1 MRRFRVQFLVLL
13 LCILGQT
20 AFSQSDSTPRV
31 KPDTTKPMGID
42 SLVEKVDTAL
52 RILNLNPYITLHVDS
67 TLNYKLDINR
77 ENREYFWFLKN
88 APLGLKI
95 NKDNG
100 ILTFKAEKSF
110 FLSGKL
116 KYDYDYRVSLGVQS
130 TLNPKERVDTS
141 FTLVFYS
148 TDIIPSLVKPTV
160 GSMLTVDEGD
170 TVSFQIQ
177 CDNGSFPIERVGFFS
192 SLPLKPLTTIH
203 GCDDTFTWVPS
214 YDFVK
219 ETDSGKAKV
228 VLLNFVGSTKFMVR
242 DTATIKVVVRNA
254 LNYPYA
260 VQEHAAIAK
269 SISTYVLQLKF
280 VFLQLDKSVKK
291 NKGART
297 TFDVTSA
304 TTAMTGTVLAT
315 SSTAGTSAA
324 NMGKILPTVGVT
336 LVPVKEAV
344 SPTKTYD
351 QNQASL
357 VRGAI
362 KRLEYMLRD
371 NALIG
376 ERDPDI
382 VKKTS
387 KLRDELQAA
396 QVQLVDIPIE
406 IVNGISEEELNEYFN
421 SPAVNKKYRLSNK
434 KSKK

>member
-1 MRRFRVQFLVLL
+1 MRFRVQFLVLL
-13 LCILGQT
+13 LLIILGKSVY
-20 AFSQSDSTPRV
+20 AQSDTAIRL
-31 KPDTTKPMGID
+31 KTDTVRPMITD
-42 SLVEKVDTAL
+42 SLINVDTPL

-67 TLNYKLDINR
+67 TLNYKLDINK
-77 ENREYFWFLKN
+77 EGKEFFWFLKN
-88 APLGLKI
+88 APVGLKI

-100 ILTFKAEKSF
+100 ILTFRAEKNF

-116 KYDYDYRVSLGVQS
+116 KYDFDYKVSLCVQS

-148 TDIIPSLVKPTV
+148 TDIIPSLLKPTV
-160 GSMLTVDEGD
+160 GPQLVVDEGD

-177 CDNGSFPIERVGFFS
+177 CDNGSFPIDRINFYS
-192 SLPLKPLTTIH
+192 SMPIKPLTIVH
-203 GCDDTFTWVPS
+203 ACDDVFTWVPS

-219 ETDSGKAKV
+219 ESDSGKVKNIT
-228 VLLNFVGSTKFMVR
+228 LNFVGITKFMAK
-242 DTATIKVVVRNA
+242 DTATIKVTVRNA

-260 VQEHAAIAK
+260 VQEHAQISK
-269 SISTYVLQLKF
+269 SISTYVLQLKY

-297 TFDVTSA
+297 TFDITSA
-304 TTAMTGTVLAT
+304 TTAMTGTILAT
-315 SSTAGTSAA
+315 SGGDAQD
-324 NMGKILPTVGVT
+324 MGKILPTVGVT

-344 SPTKTYD
+344 APTKTYD

-362 KRLEYMLRD
+362 KRMEYMLRD

-382 VKKTS
+382 TKKTT
-387 KLRDELQAA
+387 KLRDELQQA
-396 QVQLVDIPIE
+396 QVQLVDIPLE
-406 IVNGISEEELNEYFN
+406 IVSGISEEELNEYFN
-421 SPAVNKKYRLSNK
+421 SPSVNKKYRLSK
-434 KSKK
+434 KGKKVSK

>member
-1 MRRFRVQFLVLL
+1 
-13 LCILGQT
+13 
-20 AFSQSDSTPRV
+20 
-31 KPDTTKPMGID
+31 
-42 SLVEKVDTAL
+42 
-52 RILNLNPYITLHVDS
+52 
-67 TLNYKLDINR
+67 
-77 ENREYFWFLKN
+77 
-88 APLGLKI
+88 
-95 NKDNG
+95 
-100 ILTFKAEKSF
+100 
-110 FLSGKL
+110 
-116 KYDYDYRVSLGVQS
+116 
-130 TLNPKERVDTS
+130 
-141 FTLVFYS
+141 
-148 TDIIPSLVKPTV
+148 
-160 GSMLTVDEGD
+160 
-170 TVSFQIQ
+170 
-177 CDNGSFPIERVGFFS
+177 
-192 SLPLKPLTTIH
+192 
-203 GCDDTFTWVPS
+203 
-214 YDFVK
+214 
-219 ETDSGKAKV
+219 
-228 VLLNFVGSTKFMVR
+228 
-242 DTATIKVVVRNA
+242 
-254 LNYPYA
+254 

-280 VFLQLDKSVKK
+280 VFLQLDKTVKK

-315 SSTAGTSAA
+315 SSTTGSSAA

-382 VKKTS
+382 VKKTT

-421 SPAVNKKYRLSNK
+421 SPSVNKKYRLSKKNK
-434 KSKK
+434 K